1 MFKTG
6 STTAIF
12 VLWKIMLMFS
22 HCCTSIKV
30 RLKSSLNLQ
39 QIPVRGIDDS
49 VISINLLFTMRTNLC
64 QVIDKDREK

>member
-12 VLWKIMLMFS
+12 VLWKTQSTIMLMFS

-39 QIPVRGIDDS
+39 QIPVRGIDDG
-49 VISINLLFTMRTNLC
+49 VISIKL
-64 QVIDKDREK
+64 